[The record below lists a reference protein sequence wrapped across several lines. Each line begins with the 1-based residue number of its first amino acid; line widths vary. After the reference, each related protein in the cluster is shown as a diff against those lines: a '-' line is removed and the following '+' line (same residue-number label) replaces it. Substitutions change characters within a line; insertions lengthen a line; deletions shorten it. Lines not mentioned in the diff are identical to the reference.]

1 MIPDPKTRSGASD
14 VVDFAADV
22 EVPPEATPLA
32 RGGKG
37 FKRFRER
44 RRCRFCADRV
54 DTPDYKDI
62 GRLQKLLSN
71 QGRIYSRKRSGNCA
85 RHQRLVKLAL
95 KRARFVSLLPYL
107 A

>member
-1 MIPDPKTRSGASD
+1 MIPDPKTRSGSSD
-14 VVDFAADV
+14 VADYAADV

-44 RRCRFCADRV
+44 RRCRFCADRIEA
-54 DTPDYKDI
+54 PDYKDI
-62 GRLQKLLSN
+62 GRLAKLLSN

-85 RHQRLVKLAL
+85 RHQRLAKLAL
-95 KRARFVSLLPYL
+95 KRARTVSLLPYL